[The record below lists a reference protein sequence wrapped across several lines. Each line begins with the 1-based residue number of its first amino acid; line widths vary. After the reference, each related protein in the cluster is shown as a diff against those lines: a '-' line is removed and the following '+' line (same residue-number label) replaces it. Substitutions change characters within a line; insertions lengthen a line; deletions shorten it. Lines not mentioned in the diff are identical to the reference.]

1 MGEKNNKRIKALH
14 INTSDIQ
21 GGAAR
26 AAFRLNKAL
35 NKLNVNSE
43 MFVQSKT
50 GDDINVKSVAETKI
64 QKAFAKIRPY
74 YEMLFLELYKN
85 RQKAPFSVAR
95 TGVDICKNKY
105 VKEADLINLHW
116 INAGFL
122 SLKSIK
128 KLNQLNKPIV
138 WTLHDMWPF
147 TGGCHYSGGCTKY
160 KAKCGQCP
168 ILNSCKDRDLTRR
181 IWGKKNKYYKYL
193 NLTIVTCSTWLAQ
206 CAKDSSLF
214 NDLRIEV
221 IPNSV
226 DTNVFKPIK
235 KEIARDILNL
245 PQNKYLVSF
254 GAASATSDKR
264 KGFYYLNE
272 ALGKIKKDY
281 PQIKDDIELLVFGA
295 SYSEDINKL
304 SIKTNFLGR
313 LNDDHSLALCY
324 SAADMFVGP
333 SLEEAFGLTYTEA
346 MACST
351 PCVAFDYSG
360 PKDIINHK
368 QNGYL
373 AEYKSVD
380 DIAQGICWML
390 EDKKRLIDMGKK
402 ARQKVLDNYTY
413 DIVGNKYLKLYKELL
428 DEYQ

>member
-1 MGEKNNKRIKALH
+1 MKILH

-26 AAFRLNKAL
+26 AAFRLNRAL
-35 NKLNVNSE
+35 NKLNVNSK
-43 MFVQSKT
+43 MLVQSKA

-64 QKAFAKIRPY
+64 QKGLAKIRPY
-74 YEMLFLELYKN
+74 YDILPLILYKN
-85 RQKAPFSVAR
+85 RQKGPFSVAR

-147 TGGCHYSGGCTKY
+147 TGGCHSSGGCAKY
-160 KAKCGQCP
+160 ENKCGQCLF
-168 ILNSCKDRDLTRR
+168 LNS
-181 IWGKKNKYYKYL
+181 KKNNDLSWKIWKEKKKIL
-193 NLTIVTCSTWLAQ
+193 ENINLAIVTPSKWLAQ
-206 CAKDSSLF
+206 CAKNSSLF
-214 NDLRIEV
+214 KDLRVEI

-226 DTNVFKPIK
+226 DINIFKPIK
-235 KEIARDILNL
+235 KEIAGDIFNL
-245 PQNKYLVSF
+245 PQNKFLILFNTISSTNY
-254 GAASATSDKR
+254 KR
-264 KGFYYLNE
+264 KGLHYLYKAFERLNINYPE
-272 ALGKIKKDY
+272 ARKE
-281 PQIKDDIELLVFGA
+281 IELVVFGA
-295 SYSEDINKL
+295 SHSEE
-304 SIKTNFLGR
+304 IKNLPFKANFIGI
-313 LNDDHSLALCY
+313 LNDDYSLALCY
-324 SAADMFVGP
+324 SSANVFISP
-333 SLEEAFGLTYTEA
+333 SLEDAFGLVYSEA
-346 MACST
+346 MACGT
-351 PCVAFDYSG
+351 PCVAFNYSG

-380 DIAQGICWML
+380 DLAQGIYWML
-390 EDKKRLIDMGKK
+390 EDKSRLIDLGEK
-402 ARQKVLDNYTY
+402 ARKKVLDNYTY

-428 DEYQ
+428 MDNKY